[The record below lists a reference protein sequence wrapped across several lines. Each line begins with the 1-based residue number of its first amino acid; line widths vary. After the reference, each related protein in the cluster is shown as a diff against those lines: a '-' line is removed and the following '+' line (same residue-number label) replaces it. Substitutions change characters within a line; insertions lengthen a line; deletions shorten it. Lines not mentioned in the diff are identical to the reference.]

1 MDKTD
6 NFATTS
12 ILDSLGTTNLQL
24 SLHGGPFV
32 QSQDTSWSIENLVFN
47 DYDLFYCSSGSAK
60 FSIDNQEFELKPGMV
75 LLCSPGEVISATKT
89 SRGNFDAIAQHF
101 TVQLMGSGDFF
112 SFIKIKKL
120 VTIQSSAQLYQDYLR
135 FSELHGIPRTSVLR
149 QSLFLTVL
157 FTYIQE
163 AYESDVAQDDPTI
176 NYVFDLASKIEG
188 SLGRSNALDH
198 ATSSIPLSRDYLVR
212 LFKKHFHIPPKEYLQ
227 QCRMNAARNM
237 LSSGLSVKETAYRCG
252 FQDELYFSRFFH
264 QREGVSPK
272 QYQLLHKI
280 PSLRD

>member
-6 NFATTS
+6 ISSTAS
-12 ILDSLGTTNLQL
+12 ILDSLRTANLQL
-24 SLHGGPFV
+24 SLHGRPFV
-32 QSQDTSWSIENLVFN
+32 QSQDDSWSIKDIVFN
-47 DYDLFYCSSGSAK
+47 DYDLFYCSAGSAE
-60 FSIDNQEFELKPGMV
+60 FTINQQTFELKSGMA
-75 LLCSPGEVISATKT
+75 LLCAPGEHIWAVKT
-89 SRGNFDAIAQHF
+89 SKENFEAIAQHF
-101 TVQLMGSGDFF
+101 TVQVMGGGDFF
-112 SFIKIKKL
+112 SFIKLKKL
-120 VTIQSSAQLYQDYLR
+120 VAIQSSAQLYQDYFR

-163 AYESDVAQDDPTI
+163 AYESDVAQEDPTI

-188 SLGRSNALDH
+188 SLGKSNALDH

-227 QCRMNAARNM
+227 QCRMNTARNM

-272 QYQLLHKI
+272 QYQLINKI
-280 PSLRD
+280 PSS